1 MSSQPQNIRIH
12 MHDGSNYKGDIYLSR
27 KADPA
32 AGEGQSEYL
41 ELMDS
46 LRANRS
52 HRDRLSQGI
61 KTLMSGFFCFGEG
74 AIPEFVVNADE
85 MSLYDR
91 CLTIPYDWDHWPI
104 HWERRHANAY
114 QVSVDI
120 RADAIFLNYYDADG
134 CGCCDEEEKT
144 PLGRWSS
151 WDWEMITKG
160 VVEIA
165 KVLGFALVGTTR
177 AKPIW
182 RKTPEATEHDW
193 PPGICLPFI
202 KEEKRVSVAAYEWA
216 TILAGDILHDSIKD
230 GRLERALQERT
241 DDRDAARRAFVEVV
255 DRINMSSEKHSGA
268 SGTPER

>member
-1 MSSQPQNIRIH
+1 MSSQPQNIQID
-12 MHDGSNYKGDIYLSR
+12 MHNGFNYKGNIYLRS
-27 KADPA
+27 KADPG
-32 AGEGQSEYL
+32 AGEGQSEYI

-52 HRDRLSQGI
+52 HRNRLSQGI
-61 KTLMSGFFCFGEG
+61 KTLMSGFFIFGEG
-74 AIPEFVVNADE
+74 AIPEFMVNSDDMGVVFDG
-85 MSLYDR
+85 SLN
-91 CLTIPYDWDHWPI
+91 IPYDWDVWPF

-120 RADAIFLNYYDADG
+120 RADAIFLNCYDADG
-134 CGCCDEEEKT
+134 NGCCDEEKL
-144 PLGRWSS
+144 PLGQWSS
-151 WDWEMITKG
+151 FDWEIITKG

-165 KVLGFALVGTTR
+165 KVLGFALVGTTT
-177 AKPIW
+177 AKPVW
-182 RKTPEATEHDW
+182 RNSPEEIPEDW
-193 PPGICLPFI
+193 PRICLPI
-202 KEEKRVSVAAYEWA
+202 LKEEKRGSVTSYEWA

-255 DRINMSSEKHSGA
+255 DRINMSAEKNSGA

>member
-1 MSSQPQNIRIH
+1 MSSQPHNIEIY

-41 ELMDS
+41 ELMDL
-46 LRANRS
+46 LRANQS

-61 KTLMSGFFCFGEG
+61 KTLMSGFFIFGEG
-74 AIPEFVVNADE
+74 AIPEFMVNSDDMGVVCDG
-85 MSLYDR
+85 SLK
-91 CLTIPYDWDHWPI
+91 IPYDWDVWPF

-114 QVSVDI
+114 QVKVDI
-120 RADAIFLNYYDADG
+120 RADAIFLNYFNQKG
-134 CGCCDEEEKT
+134 NGCCDEEKL
-144 PLGRWSS
+144 PLGQWSIF
-151 WDWEMITKG
+151 DWEMITKG

-165 KVLGFALVGTTR
+165 KVLGFALVGTTT
-177 AKPIW
+177 AKPVW
-182 RKTPEATEHDW
+182 RNSPEEIPEDW
-193 PPGICLPFI
+193 PRICLPFMR
-202 KEEKRVSVAAYEWA
+202 EEKRGSVAYAWA
-216 TILAGDILHDSIKD
+216 TILAGEILHDSIKD

-255 DRINMSSEKHSGA
+255 DRINMSAEKNSGA